1 MAFILGE
8 SIPVFI
14 GLTVVLFGGASF
26 LMGQALGETWR
37 PAWQCVTY
45 GLLLTV
51 AERLADN
58 FLFAAQIVPF
68 GFPDGGFAIHWDG
81 TIGYLSHAVVLC
93 GIALIAHRLTRARKM
108 VTQYPWLYSRAGLFG
123 WKEIS

>member
-1 MAFILGE
+1 MEFILGE

-14 GLTVVLFGGASF
+14 GLTICLFGGAAF

-37 PAWQCVTY
+37 PAWQNVTY

-58 FLFAAQIVPF
+58 FLFAAKIVPF
-68 GFPDGGFAIHWDG
+68 GFSENGLVIHWDG
-81 TIGYLSHAVVLC
+81 MVGYLSHAIVLI

-108 VTQYPWLYSRAGLFG
+108 VTQYPWLYARSGLFR

>member
-1 MAFILGE
+1 MEFILGE

-14 GLTVVLFGGASF
+14 GLTICLFGGASF

-58 FLFAAQIVPF
+58 FLFAARIIPLSFSDVGPIV
-68 GFPDGGFAIHWDG
+68 
-81 TIGYLSHAVVLC
+81 GYISHAIVLI

-108 VTQYPWLYSRAGLFG
+108 VTQYPWLYARSGLFG
-123 WKEIS
+123 WKEISL

>member
-1 MAFILGE
+1 MNYILGE

-14 GLTVVLFGGASF
+14 GLTVILFGGASF

-37 PAWQCVTY
+37 PAWQNVTY

-58 FLFAAQIVPF
+58 FLFAARIVPLSF
-68 GFPDGGFAIHWDG
+68 SDLGPIV
-81 TIGYLSHAVVLC
+81 GYVSHAIVLC

-108 VTQYPWLYSRAGLFG
+108 VTQYPWLYARAGLFG

>member
-1 MAFILGE
+1 MELILGE

-14 GLTVVLFGGASF
+14 GLTIVLFGGASF
-26 LMGQALGETWR
+26 MMGQALGETWR
-37 PAWQCVTY
+37 PAWQNVVY

-58 FLFAAQIVPF
+58 FLFAARIIPLSFTDVGPM
-68 GFPDGGFAIHWDG
+68 
-81 TIGYLSHAVVLC
+81 IGYASHAIVLIS
-93 GIALIAHRLTRARKM
+93 IALAAYRMTQARKM
-108 VTQYPWLYSRAGLFG
+108 VSQYPWLYARSGLFG